1 MSVQKQKISE
11 RLRLIQRQVNAL
23 LDELEADVEDQLI
36 IQKVID
42 VVCEVYFLKPAS
54 ILHGKHQDKS
64 DARKII
70 AHELHQMGY
79 SDAVIAK
86 SLNRERSSVLYMRR
100 AFNDMLVNEDFK
112 SQVDLVQRKLAQQ
125 E

>member
-1 MSVQKQKISE
+1 MRCTKAKRYPNV
-11 RLRLIQRQVNAL
+11 LRLIQRQVNAL

-86 SLNRERSSVLYMRR
+86 RV
-100 AFNDMLVNEDFK
+100 
-112 SQVDLVQRKLAQQ
+112 
-125 E
+125 